1 MRWNKTSECEES
13 VRERKFSLDGC
24 FCELLCVCFCCSS
37 VVLLTVRIVG
47 ACVLFCVMMPSF
59 SMWSSTLYKDVVSAI
74 SAIWLFHFLLLFSQL
89 VFFLFFRCCSL
100 FTLYFLFCCSS
111 SVLFSCVFCYHSFL
125 LLDVAFFSSSLPPIC
140 ASVFPT
146 SRHNFSFR
154 LRSGNSKGKCR
165 RVIENSHTGNCE
177 WDETINMPHP
187 QWTHT
192 SRAMNPSNRTT

>member
-1 MRWNKTSECEES
+1 MWRECE
-13 VRERKFSLDGC
+13 REKIFSWWLFLRIIVC
-24 FCELLCVCFCCSS
+24 VFVVALLFFWQFELLVPVCCSVWWCRVS
-37 VVLLTVRIVG
+37 LCDLRLCTKMLSLL
-47 ACVLFCVMMPSF
+47 
-59 SMWSSTLYKDVVSAI
+59 
-74 SAIWLFHFLLLFSQL
+74 FLLSGYFIFFFFFFRSLF
-89 VFFLFFRCCSL
+89 FFLFFRCCSL